1 MGLMTP
7 TKPEP
12 EREFTL
18 HETWANVPVVKLKGL
33 PYADIGSNQL
43 VHISFETKEIRYY
56 FEGIWFKN
64 VLLGEDN
71 GLPLFIPSGFHFKLI
86 IHDYGNGNTVIS
98 RAKICRTIYNCL
110 VLNDDIGEHWATRM
124 EQGLK
129 TIETRFKAFKYRGDL
144 IICCGNKSMTR
155 NKGLAVCITEFYETM
170 PMTAEHEEKAMIAAV
185 PGRVAHLTRNLRH
198 FSRKFEFSK
207 RRVSGSF
214 QGIFQITLP
223 DDVYII

>member
-1 MGLMTP
+1 ME
-7 TKPEP
+7 K
-12 EREFTL
+12 
-18 HETWANVPVVKLKGL
+18 
-33 PYADIGSNQL
+33 
-43 VHISFETKEIRYY
+43 
-56 FEGIWFKN
+56 
-64 VLLGEDN
+64 
-71 GLPLFIPSGFHFKLI
+71 
-86 IHDYGNGNTVIS
+86 
-98 RAKICRTIYNCL
+98 TIYNCL

-155 NKGLAVCITEFYETM
+155 NKGLAVCITEFYDAV

-185 PGRVAHLTRNLRH
+185 HGRVAHLTRNLRH

-214 QGIFQITLP
+214 QSIFQITLP